1 MNRLLI
7 LLTSLVLTFSVEA
20 RDDVLIRNKTAPAM
34 ISLCTPLQFPDSDW
48 SVSGLRV
55 GIFYSNCDV
64 MTGLDLGFI
73 NRSRETR
80 AFQIGFANIT
90 ETMGGFQFGI
100 VNYADQAVG
109 FQLGLVNIIADNTA
123 PCLPLF
129 NASF

>member
-1 MNRLLI
+1 MVR
-7 LLTSLVLTFSVEA
+7 TFLFLAIFTVCAAQA
-20 RDDVLIRNKTAPAM
+20 REEDILIRNKTSPAM
-34 ISLCTPLQFPDSDW
+34 IALCAPLQFPDSSW

-55 GIFYSNCDV
+55 GVFYSNCDV

-80 AFQIGFANIT
+80 AFQIGIANIT

-109 FQLGLVNIIADNTA
+109 IQIGLVNVIADNTA
-123 PCLPLF
+123 PCLPIF

>member
-1 MNRLLI
+1 MRKSMI
-7 LLTSLVLTFSVEA
+7 LLSCLVMALSLQA
-20 RDDVLIRNKTAPAM
+20 RDDKLIRDHTAPAM
-34 ISLCTPLQFPDSDW
+34 ISLCTPIQFPNSDW

-55 GIFYSNCDV
+55 GIFYSNCDI

-100 VNYADQAVG
+100 INYADQAVG
-109 FQLGLVNIIADNTA
+109 IQIGLFNIIKDNTA
-123 PCLPLF
+123 SFLPLF

>member
-1 MNRLLI
+1 MLRSI
-7 LLTSLVLTFSVEA
+7 LLLSCLITALASEA
-20 RDDVLIRNKTAPAM
+20 RDDVLIRDNTSPAM
-34 ISLCTPLQFPDSDW
+34 IALCAPLQFPDSDW

-55 GIFYSNCDV
+55 GVFYSNCDV
-64 MTGLDLGFI
+64 MAGLDLGFI

-90 ETMGGFQFGI
+90 ETMGGLQIGI
-100 VNYADQAVG
+100 INYADQAVG
-109 FQLGLVNIIADNTA
+109 IQIGLVNVIADNTA

>member
-1 MNRLLI
+1 MFRSLI
-7 LLTSLVLTFSVEA
+7 LFTCLVLTLSVEA
-20 RDDVLIRNKTAPAM
+20 RDDVLIRDKTAPAM

-48 SVSGLRV
+48 SVSGLRFS
-55 GIFYSNCDV
+55 IFYSNCDV

-109 FQLGLVNIIADNTA
+109 IQIGLVNVIKDNTA

>member
-1 MNRLLI
+1 MLR
-7 LLTSLVLTFSVEA
+7 SLVFATCLVATLSVEA
-20 RDDVLIRNKTAPAM
+20 RDDSLIREKTAPAM
-34 ISLCTPLQFPDSDW
+34 ISLCTPLQFPDSEW

-55 GIFYSNCDV
+55 SIFYSNCDV

-73 NRSRETR
+73 NRSRVTQ

-90 ETMGGFQFGI
+90 ESMGGFQFGI

-109 FQLGLVNIIADNTA
+109 IQLGLVNIIADNTA

>member
-1 MNRLLI
+1 MKNSVLLVI
-7 LLTSLVLTFSVEA
+7 GLLVAHAAEA
-20 RDDVLIRNKTAPAM
+20 RDDVLIRGKTAPAM
-34 ISLCTPLQFPDSDW
+34 IALCAPLQFPDSDW
-48 SVSGLRV
+48 SVSGLRFS
-55 GIFYSNCDV
+55 IFYSNCDV

-90 ETMGGFQFGI
+90 QTMGGFQFGI

-109 FQLGLVNIIADNTA
+109 IQLGLVNIIADNVA

>member
-1 MNRLLI
+1 MLR
-7 LLTSLVLTFSVEA
+7 SLFIVTCLAATLSVEA
-20 RDDVLIRNKTAPAM
+20 RDDVLIRNKTSPAM
-34 ISLCTPLQFPDSDW
+34 IALCTPLQFPDSDW
-48 SVSGLRV
+48 SVSGLRFN
-55 GIFYSNCDV
+55 IFYSNCDI

-90 ETMGGFQFGI
+90 ETMGGFQFGV

-109 FQLGLVNIIADNTA
+109 IQIGLVNIIADNTA

>member
-1 MNRLLI
+1 MHRSLI
-7 LLTSLVLTFSVEA
+7 LLTCLIVTFSVEA

-34 ISLCTPLQFPDSDW
+34 IALCTPLQFPDSDW